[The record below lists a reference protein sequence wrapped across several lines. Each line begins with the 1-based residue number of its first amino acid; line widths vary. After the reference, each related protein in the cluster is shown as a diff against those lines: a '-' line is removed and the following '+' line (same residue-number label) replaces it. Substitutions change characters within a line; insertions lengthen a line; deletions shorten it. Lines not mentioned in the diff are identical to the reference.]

1 MTLSKVGKA
10 LQSSPIANIFIRI
23 LKSFDNFSSLPLLSN
38 ITACLFIVAGV
49 RMTDG
54 TEIKSTLVV
63 DATGRSSTTA
73 TKLAEHGFE
82 KPRLLCV
89 NPHVSSASRMVKMPK
104 HWRKNND
111 WLLLVCKTQ
120 PYGNRGGT
128 LLPTEENRWQVTLAE
143 LGGPGPET
151 NDEGFLEFAKSLPD
165 QTMYNVL
172 KQCEPVTPGEFL

>member
-1 MTLSKVGKA
+1 MCVVL
-10 LQSSPIANIFIRI
+10 F
-23 LKSFDNFSSLPLLSN
+23 
-38 ITACLFIVAGV
+38 CLGV
-49 RMTDG
+49 KMTDG
-54 TEIKSTLVV
+54 NEIQTSLVI

-73 TKLAEHGFE
+73 AKFADHGIS

-104 HWRKNND
+104 DWAKNND

-151 NDEGFLEFAKSLPD
+151 TDEGFLEFAKSLPD
-165 QTMYNVL
+165 QTMYNIL
-172 KQCEPVTPGEFL
+172 KQCEPVTPGKLKLVLKRVAYTFGLLFLSEKSEGAFFL